1 MPLLLFRCREIGV
14 SRDAFAYSSDLPLTT
29 PAERMTS
36 LPGQRT
42 ILLLSTSSGPG
53 GAERMISGLAV
64 SLVSSGF
71 HVIVGLFRPGWLQ
84 EQCAHKGIPVHVLPI
99 SGIAG
104 WQWFRTCL
112 KLVRTNQVDLI
123 HAHEFSAI
131 ICGWVVARL
140 SGIPFVGTVHGKN
153 YFWEKARRRLAYRI
167 VSRSGRLVAVSQ
179 DLKRFV
185 MEKVGLSDENVEL
198 IYNGV
203 QPEPGVSEEEV
214 QVARAELGL
223 ERDHVVIGAIGS
235 LYPVKGHRYLLEA
248 MPTVLERNSRAIL
261 LVIGRGELEDAL
273 KEQAKRLG
281 LEGQVRFLGMRNDIP
296 RLLRVLDLFVLPS
309 LSEGLSLALLEA
321 MAAGLPV
328 VATRV
333 GGNAELVVEGET
345 GILVPSKDVLALSD
359 ALCKLLDNRKTRERF
374 GKNAVARVAQQF
386 SARLMAENYKHLY
399 MNILSNC

>member
-1 MPLLLFRCREIGV
+1 
-14 SRDAFAYSSDLPLTT
+14 
-29 PAERMTS
+29 
-36 LPGQRT
+36 
-42 ILLLSTSSGPG
+42 
-53 GAERMISGLAV
+53 
-64 SLVSSGF
+64 
-71 HVIVGLFRPGWLQ
+71 VGLFRPGWLQ

-345 GILVPSKDVLALSD
+345 GILVPSEDPTTLSEG
-359 ALCKLLDNRKTRERF
+359 LCRLLSSGEMRERF
-374 GKNAVARVAQQF
+374 GRNAAARVAQRF
-386 SARLMAENYKHLY
+386 SAKLMAENYQCLY
-399 MNILSNC
+399 ERVLSGG